1 MICYIYMFIS
11 DNILDIFI
19 FCRLLGLFFFV
30 GDIDVEIFVNVI
42 LVKWDFSV
50 EEFESILKEVKDFIL
65 RLLVKDLRYFMIN

>member
-1 MICYIYMFIS
+1 MI
-11 DNILDIFI
+11 ILDSFI

-30 GDIDVEIFVNVI
+30 GDIDVEIFVNVM

>member
-1 MICYIYMFIS
+1 MI
-11 DNILDIFI
+11 ILDIFI

-30 GDIDVEIFVNVI
+30 GVIDVEIFVNVM

>member
-1 MICYIYMFIS
+1 MI
-11 DNILDIFI
+11 ILDIFI

-65 RLLVKDLRYFMIN
+65 RLLVKDLRYFMINC

>member
-1 MICYIYMFIS
+1 MI
-11 DNILDIFI
+11 ILDIDI

-30 GDIDVEIFVNVI
+30 GDIDVEIFVNVM

-65 RLLVKDLRYFMIN
+65 RLLVKDLRYFMINC

>member
-1 MICYIYMFIS
+1 MI
-11 DNILDIFI
+11 ILDIDI
-19 FCRLLGLFFFV
+19 FCSLLGLFLFV
-30 GDIDVEIFVNVI
+30 GDIDVEIFVNVM

>member
-1 MICYIYMFIS
+1 MI
-11 DNILDIFI
+11 ILDIFI

>member
-1 MICYIYMFIS
+1 MI
-11 DNILDIFI
+11 ILDILI

-30 GDIDVEIFVNVI
+30 GDIDVEIFVNVM

>member
-1 MICYIYMFIS
+1 MI
-11 DNILDIFI
+11 ILDSFI

-30 GDIDVEIFVNVI
+30 GDIDVEIFVNVM

-65 RLLVKDLRYFMIN
+65 RLLVKDLRYFMII

>member
-1 MICYIYMFIS
+1 MI
-11 DNILDIFI
+11 ILDIFI
-19 FCRLLGLFFFV
+19 FCRLLGLFLFV
-30 GDIDVEIFVNVI
+30 GDIDVEIFVNVM

>member
-1 MICYIYMFIS
+1 MI
-11 DNILDIFI
+11 ILDVFI

-30 GDIDVEIFVNVI
+30 GDIDVEIFVNVM

>member
-1 MICYIYMFIS
+1 MI
-11 DNILDIFI
+11 ILDIFI

-30 GDIDVEIFVNVI
+30 GDIDVEIFVNVM

-65 RLLVKDLRYFMIN
+65 RLLVKDLRYFMMNC

>member
-1 MICYIYMFIS
+1 MI
-11 DNILDIFI
+11 ILDIFI

-30 GDIDVEIFVNVI
+30 GDIDVEIFVNVM

>member
-1 MICYIYMFIS
+1 MI
-11 DNILDIFI
+11 ILDIFI

-30 GDIDVEIFVNVI
+30 GDIDVEIFVNVM

-65 RLLVKDLRYFMIN
+65 RLLVKDLRYFMINC

>member
-1 MICYIYMFIS
+1 MI
-11 DNILDIFI
+11 ILDIYI

-30 GDIDVEIFVNVI
+30 GDIDVEIFVNVM